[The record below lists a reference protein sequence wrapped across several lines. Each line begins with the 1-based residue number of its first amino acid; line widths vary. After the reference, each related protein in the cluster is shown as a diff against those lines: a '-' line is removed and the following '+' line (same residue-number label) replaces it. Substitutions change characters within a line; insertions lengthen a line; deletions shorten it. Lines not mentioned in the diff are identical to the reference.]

1 MISIIKVNLPN
12 YFFNQTD
19 YEDIINKLNNSN
31 LFKYAG
37 KSRIDNREMYNFN
50 LEQCERIRK
59 IYKIR
64 FDKNIE
70 LLDDVLDNKNKRF
83 EKFTFSEL

>member
-12 YFFNQTD
+12 YFFKQKD

-31 LFKYAG
+31 LFKHSG
-37 KSRIDNREMYNFN
+37 KSRIDGREMYNFN